1 LDNYE
6 PIVVG
11 ESDKI
16 EKSIENFIKFL
27 KIGYA
32 VAYQSSNYSGYKK
45 VFKSIGCAAS
55 FIFSKS

>member
-1 LDNYE
+1 MDNYE

-32 VAYQSSNYSGYKK
+32 VAYQSSNYSGY
-45 VFKSIGCAAS
+45 
-55 FIFSKS
+55 